1 MEDAA
6 RRLGVELIKQ
16 YSAQEQAELKVRVQ
30 ISGSWFGGQL
40 TADERRALYWAQAKG
55 RSDAHRFPKQG
66 ARREQTCKA
75 IQFICES
82 DVIDDPA
89 HEGFWMPLL
98 DWNRYRHETYKAD
111 REAELPYIRTAG
123 EAAAN
128 AAPAPAAPAV
138 SAKAAIYSQ
147 FTVIETGT
155 HTQTGKDGSQK
166 KVKCEYLKCKNTS
179 GKCKSQSHVFKVIAS
194 GTHKVRQHLKACNP
208 ARYLELCPG
217 APPL

>member
-82 DVIDDPA
+82 DVIDDP
-89 HEGFWMPLL
+89 E
-98 DWNRYRHETYKAD
+98 NSY
-111 REAELPYIRTAG
+111 
-123 EAAAN
+123 
-128 AAPAPAAPAV
+128 
-138 SAKAAIYSQ
+138 
-147 FTVIETGT
+147 
-155 HTQTGKDGSQK
+155 
-166 KVKCEYLKCKNTS
+166 
-179 GKCKSQSHVFKVIAS
+179 
-194 GTHKVRQHLKACNP
+194 
-208 ARYLELCPG
+208 
-217 APPL
+217 